1 MIQKSAILIYLVL
14 SATDRA
20 KAVRELN
27 QHVRETTSEVSEQDV
42 VGCATGGCH
51 HCNMLLI
58 VWNIKDVVIIS
69 LDGKALLGA
78 RFIRRYFLCVQQ
90 RNERLYHPSRGTVGS
105 LIKPNTVSSLNNH
118 PPPPPHPKAVYSFL
132 TLFYRS

>member
-105 LIKPNTVSSLNNH
+105 LIKPNTVRSLNN
-118 PPPPPHPKAVYSFL
+118 PPPPHPKAVYSFL

>member
-105 LIKPNTVSSLNNH
+105 LIKPNTVSSLNN

>member
-105 LIKPNTVSSLNNH
+105 LIKPN
-118 PPPPPHPKAVYSFL
+118 KA
-132 TLFYRS
+132 